1 MHSIWQLLFGSDF
14 PQVFS
19 YAMHLIISMYTPYT
33 LHAHSPCLGCAMH
46 HHPINGLTQSV
57 SNTTVMA
64 TSAFINI
71 VAVACRRLL
80 QHHYKPLRVRHHCPE
95 YVCLTKWWVFSLSSI
110 MLNDRLTDSL
120 SCISFEW
127 GVPPISGAIPPC
139 GIVME
144 IVSKFS
150 PTVLLV
156 VVDFFHC
163 QS

>member
-33 LHAHSPCLGCAMH
+33 LSMPWLCYAPSSHPCLDSICFVH
-46 HHPINGLTQSV
+46 HRL
-57 SNTTVMA
+57 A

-71 VAVACRRLL
+71 VAVACRRPL

-95 YVCLTKWWVFSLSSI
+95 NVWLTKWWVFSLSSI
-110 MLNDRLTDSL
+110 MLNDRLTDFL
-120 SCISFEW
+120 FCLSFEW
-127 GVPPISGAIPPC
+127 GVPAISGAIPPC
-139 GIVME
+139 GIVIK

-150 PTVLLV
+150 PSVLLV